1 MPKKIMYYLKKNK
14 YTQKMMN
21 MKMNILKKKEL
32 MSRSQKLEEN
42 KFYRKTMIIMIKK
55 N

>member
-1 MPKKIMYYLKKNK
+1 MPKKNNVLLE
-14 YTQKMMN
+14 MN
-21 MKMNILKKKEL
+21 MKMNILKKKHL